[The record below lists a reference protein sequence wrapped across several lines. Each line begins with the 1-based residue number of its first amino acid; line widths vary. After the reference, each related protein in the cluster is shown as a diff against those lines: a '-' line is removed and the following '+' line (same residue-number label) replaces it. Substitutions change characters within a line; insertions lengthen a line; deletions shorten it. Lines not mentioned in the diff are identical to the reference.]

1 MFEPKKRIIEYC
13 TNLSEIV
20 SFRVRLYVLFERK
33 KIKDFLHFD
42 QTTIFT
48 ILERNTYFVK
58 GIVLEKKRVRERER
72 MR

>member
-1 MFEPKKRIIEYC
+1 MFEPKGRIIEYC

-42 QTTIFT
+42 PTTIFT
-48 ILERNTYFVK
+48 ILERNAYFVE
-58 GIVLEKKRVRERER
+58 GIEPEKESEGE
-72 MR
+72 